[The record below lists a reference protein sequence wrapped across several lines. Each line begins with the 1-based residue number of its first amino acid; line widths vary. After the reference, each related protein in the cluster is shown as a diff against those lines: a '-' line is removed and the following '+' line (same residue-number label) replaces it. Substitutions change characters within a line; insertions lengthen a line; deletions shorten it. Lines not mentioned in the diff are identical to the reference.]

1 MRPVN
6 KQSHAECG
14 CLDLY
19 KEHISMSSNFT
30 VRQAVGMAV
39 GAAGAAAASVGFG
52 PVAFAADAAG
62 PAATPEPALEEV
74 VVTGSRIRRVDAE
87 TANAVFV
94 IDQKAI
100 QDSGYQTV
108 GELLQRI
115 PAVSGNASNPNVNNG
130 GGFGESNIELRGLN
144 SKRTLVLVDGRRQG
158 IVGDPSQ
165 SATDVN
171 QIPINLIDHVEVLK
185 EGAGAI
191 YGSDA
196 VGGVVNFI
204 TRKDVNGLEFGTD
217 YGRTTKHDGDQYGF
231 NVLFGKQAD
240 DFSFEAGGTYHKQ
253 KAVYAGARSYSK
265 YALYL
270 YGGASGVVK
279 GGSSRTPNGRIFLPG
294 VNADGTFAPGTL
306 AAGYGCGSVTRSGAP
321 QSAAPSGGSL
331 ADYRC
336 FTGPDHYN
344 YQPFNLLTTPVE
356 RSQAFTRLS
365 ETFSDYATVYGN
377 FTFNHTHSSNE
388 EAALPFDSPVD
399 DVVISKNS
407 IYNPFGIDFGGLTT
421 GDEAALWRLNGLSDR
436 KFVVDTN
443 TAVMNIGVKGKTG
456 LGDWNY
462 DLNVGY
468 SRLDYTQTQNGYFL
482 KTKMQDAVGPSFIDP
497 LTGAPTCGVVGSP
510 ISNCTPLNIFNIF
523 APGQQTIL
531 NSLAAPVVN
540 QDAFSYKAAALD
552 FNGTVIPLP
561 AGDLKAGFGVDY
573 SGIAADYSPS
583 PLGIASPPLYLQC
596 LVSNEACTGPTSG
609 HYNSKEEY
617 LEVFAP
623 LLKDL
628 PGVKALDVDL
638 GVRHSNYSLFGS
650 TTKSEFKVEYRPIK
664 DVLVRGTWA
673 QVFRVPTINDLYA
686 APVNTS
692 VTFNDPCTGLTS
704 AMLAANPNLA
714 LACKGV
720 IPNSGFKEPNGQITG
735 LNLGNPNL
743 KPESGTVKTVGIVYD
758 PSWLSG
764 FSVDIDYWKYNLNQ
778 LITLLDSNYSIQQCV
793 ANGNPAFCNLVTR
806 NASGAQQGQVL
817 VFNNPTSNLGS
828 LMTDGVDLGIRY
840 AMRNTMLGNFQFSFD
855 LTDTMSYLN
864 VPAPGAAAQQI
875 SGTYSRQFG
884 NYARYRGLATAG
896 WSGWN
901 AEGLITARY
910 IHKLVVPNPSV
921 LGTTATGAP
930 YPDLQIGSVM
940 YWDASVGYTLPTK
953 TKLLF
958 TMQNVFD
965 KQPPIF
971 YQNNVVNADTDVE
984 TYDTL
989 GRRWVVSFSQ
999 KF

>member
-1 MRPVN
+1 
-6 KQSHAECG
+6 
-14 CLDLY
+14 
-19 KEHISMSSNFT
+19 MSSNFS
-30 VRQAVGMAV
+30 VRQAVGLAV
-39 GAAGAAAASVGFG
+39 GTAGAAAASLGYAPLALG
-52 PVAFAADAAG
+52 ADATGPG
-62 PAATPEPALEEV
+62 PAAAPDTTLEEV

-115 PAVSGNASNPNVNNG
+115 PSVSGNASNPNVNNG

-217 YGRTTKHDGDQYGF
+217 YGRTTKSDGEQYGF
-231 NVLFGKQAD
+231 NLIFGKQTD
-240 DFSFEAGGTYHKQ
+240 DFHFEAGGDYHKQ

-270 YGGASGVVK
+270 YGGSSGVVK

-294 VNADGTFAPGTL
+294 VIPKSQGGGFVPGSL
-306 AAGYGCGSVTRSGAP
+306 AENYGCGSVTRTGAP
-321 QSAAPSGGSL
+321 GSSSPTGGSL

-365 ETFSDYATVYGN
+365 EDINEYVTAYGN

-399 DVVISKNS
+399 DIVISKNS

-443 TAVMNIGVKGKTG
+443 SAVANLGLKGKTG

-462 DLNVGY
+462 DFNIGY
-468 SRLDYTQTQNGYFL
+468 SRLDFTQTQNGYFL
-482 KTKMQDAVGPSFIDP
+482 KTKLQNAVGPSFIDP
-497 LTGAPTCGVVGSP
+497 LTGTPTCGTQAAP
-510 ISNCTPLNIFNIF
+510 IADCTPLNIFNIF
-523 APGQQTIL
+523 APGQQAVL
-531 NSLAAPVVN
+531 NTTAAPVVN
-540 QDAFSYKAAALD
+540 QDAFSYKSAALD
-552 FNGTVIPLP
+552 FNGTIIPLP
-561 AGDLKAGFGVDY
+561 AGDLKAGVGFDY
-573 SGIAADYSPS
+573 SGLAADYTAS
-583 PLGIASPPLYLQC
+583 PLAIASPPLYLQC
-596 LVSNEACTGPTSG
+596 LVSNEACTGGSAG

-617 LEVFAP
+617 LELFAP

-628 PGVKALDVDL
+628 PGVQALNIDA

-650 TTKSEFKVEYRPIK
+650 TTKSEFKVEYRPVK

-686 APVNTS
+686 SPVNTS

-704 AMLAANPNLA
+704 AMLTANPNLA

-720 IPNSGFKEPNGQITG
+720 IPGSGFKEPNGQITG

-743 KPESGTVKTVGIVYD
+743 KPENGTVKTVGIVYD

-764 FSVDIDYWKYNLNQ
+764 LSIDIDYWKYNLNQ

-793 ANGNPAFCNLVTR
+793 ANGNPTFCNLVTR
-806 NASGAQQGQVL
+806 YQTGAQQGQVL

-828 LMTDGVDLGIRY
+828 LMTDGVDLGIKY
-840 AMRNTMLGNFQFSFD
+840 AMRNTRAGTFQFSAD
-855 LTDTMSYLN
+855 ITDTMSYLN
-864 VPAPGAAAQQI
+864 VPAPGAAPQQI
-875 SGTYSRQFG
+875 AGTYSRLFG
-884 NYARYRGLATAG
+884 NYARYRGLATAA
-896 WSGWN
+896 WSGWG
-901 AEGLITARY
+901 AEGLLTARY

-921 LGTTATGAP
+921 LGLTATGTP

-958 TMQNVFD
+958 TMQNMFD

-971 YQNNVVNADTDVE
+971 YQNNVTNADTDVE